1 MILTV
6 KALVVAL
13 LLGFSLLLLGLG
25 LGMPIPGVAAMAAE
39 AVLGLLLPPAA
50 FPLFMAGA
58 VCMLCLRP
66 LQGGGNS
73 VTGVYGISFLPS
85 GKRKVPYV
93 EFSSSRQAEPPVR

>member
-66 LQGGGNS
+66 IQGGGNS
-73 VTGVYGISFLPS
+73 VTAKTAAAISWRPA
-85 GKRKVPYV
+85 GPCRGEAIP
-93 EFSSSRQAEPPVR
+93 